1 MKYLR
6 YILFA
11 FLIGGL
17 ISRAW
22 IQKDV
27 LFYDWDEGIYAEV
40 ASGLVEDGGLQTK
53 FNGEVWFNKPPLSHY
68 LISIAFRLIPD
79 PELAARMVMVVFA
92 GILLVLLY
100 MLTKKVLE
108 HFFASGL
115 EKMALWERELVV
127 FIPLFAL
134 ASAPI
139 FYERATQLN
148 TDAMLGVFWLG
159 YFLHLNSFGLRLVN
173 ITLATWAK
181 SLLGLYPIAFE
192 ILRVRSITKKGI
204 VQACALFFLPLSW
217 HIVNYLRY
225 GDYFIKSHL
234 MDQLVK
240 RVTDPIELHY
250 GGKLFY
256 VELALKNFSVL
267 FFIMIIAYAW
277 IAWDAYKKHK
287 TPLAMWKSKD
297 WDYYLIMFSAL
308 PFCVFLSLVQS
319 KITWY
324 FATVAPLLTISLPY
338 LYMKVK
344 DSRIRYVGLALL
356 VVYSLWYF
364 VPATYAYKPTG
375 DNRTDLVR
383 VAECLAYQK
392 GDSVSILVNAQ
403 ERQNRNVLEAAQQQT
418 ETSFIYGGSPSF
430 VYYTRKQVQ
439 YFYKPEEFR
448 KDMVSA
454 PLLVVSKVDRENGE
468 YGWLREQLVGK
479 VPLPECFAG
488 EWEVYT
494 SF

>member
-1 MKYLR
+1 
-6 YILFA
+6 
-11 FLIGGL
+11 
-17 ISRAW
+17 
-22 IQKDV
+22 
-27 LFYDWDEGIYAEV
+27 
-40 ASGLVEDGGLQTK
+40 
-53 FNGEVWFNKPPLSHY
+53 
-68 LISIAFRLIPD
+68 
-79 PELAARMVMVVFA
+79 
-92 GILLVLLY
+92 
-100 MLTKKVLE
+100 
-108 HFFASGL
+108 
-115 EKMALWERELVV
+115 
-127 FIPLFAL
+127 
-134 ASAPI
+134 
-139 FYERATQLN
+139 
-148 TDAMLGVFWLG
+148 
-159 YFLHLNSFGLRLVN
+159 
-173 ITLATWAK
+173 
-181 SLLGLYPIAFE
+181 
-192 ILRVRSITKKGI
+192 
-204 VQACALFFLPLSW
+204 
-217 HIVNYLRY
+217 
-225 GDYFIKSHL
+225 
-234 MDQLVK
+234 
-240 RVTDPIELHY
+240 
-250 GGKLFY
+250 
-256 VELALKNFSVL
+256 
-267 FFIMIIAYAW
+267 
-277 IAWDAYKKHK
+277 
-287 TPLAMWKSKD
+287 MWKSKD

-448 KDMVSA
+448 VAMSKA
-454 PLLVVSKVDRENGE
+454 PLLVISNADMGNGE
-468 YGWLREQLVGK
+468 YVWLREQLVGK